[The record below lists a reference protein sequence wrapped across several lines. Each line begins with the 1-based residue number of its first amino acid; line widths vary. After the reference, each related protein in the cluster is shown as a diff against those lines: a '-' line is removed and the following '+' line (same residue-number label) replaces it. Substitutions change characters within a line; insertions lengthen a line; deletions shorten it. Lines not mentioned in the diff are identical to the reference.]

1 VCSLKSLV
9 LNAVADDSPQYD
21 FMLKKSVSGRLCQFL
36 TAGCTEQ
43 MQFEAAWVI
52 TNLACGSPAH
62 VSELISCG
70 AVQRLIQLVSSATI
84 PSLREQALWALG
96 NLSVDS
102 HVARQIMLENFIIE
116 TVMGVVGCAIIKPP
130 PRGSVVAGTARPADG
145 APVQVRA
152 VENLEPSLST
162 VKHIAWI
169 CSNLSW

>member
-1 VCSLKSLV
+1 MA
-9 LNAVADDSPQYD
+9 NDSPQYE
-21 FMLKKSVSGRLCQFL
+21 FMLRIGISGRLCQFL
-36 TAGCTEQ
+36 SAGCTEQ

-52 TNLACGSPAH
+52 TNLACGSSVH

-70 AVQRLIQLVSSATI
+70 AVQRLIQLVSSATM

-102 HVARQIMLENFIIE
+102 HIARQIMLENFIIDSM
-116 TVMGVVGCAIIKPP
+116 VGVLGCAIIKPP
-130 PRGSVVAGTARPADG
+130 PKGSVTAGTLRPADG
-145 APVQVRA
+145 AQILIRA

-169 CSNLSW
+169 CSNLTW